1 MLTTWLNTHP
11 ALDYQP
17 MDGSAHA
24 DGLGFALVSGLFQMK
39 FLTRIDTDLPAEQL
53 FDTVGDF
60 AALERL
66 LIGRGAAVTRIAP
79 SEEPGIGL
87 GWNIGFDWRGRARS
101 LRLAVTR
108 FDRPEQVTMAGRS
121 DALDLAIS
129 VTVVA
134 LSRSRSRLI
143 CETELRPRNM
153 KARLMLQTAKLGKAQ
168 LDRRYQRRIEEF
180 VEQMRAG

>member
-1 MLTTWLNTHP
+1 
-11 ALDYQP
+11 
-17 MDGSAHA
+17 
-24 DGLGFALVSGLFQMK
+24 MK
-39 FLTRIDTDLPAEQL
+39 FLTRIDTDLPADQL

-66 LIGRGAAVTRIAP
+66 LIARGAAVTRINP

-108 FDRPEQVTMAGRS
+108 FDRPEHITLAGRS
-121 DALDLAIS
+121 DALDVAIG

-168 LDRRYQRRIEEF
+168 LDRRYQHRIEEF
-180 VEQMRAG
+180 LEQMRAR